1 MRFLAYFRVKLALLA
16 SPLARSRHSRK
27 YERSLTMQLLVHGR
41 NVEIT
46 DWIRE
51 YVNKKVGRLERYL
64 NQVTDARIELSH
76 NATRA
81 ATDRFTA
88 QLTIWSNG
96 HVLRAEESTADIL
109 VSVDAAVE
117 KMSQQ
122 IRRFKGRHFQNRR
135 RQSAAV
141 SAEAQLAATTVAEE
155 DELEEGE
162 EVGKIVRRKEFI
174 LQPLDEEEAVTQMGL
189 LGHDFFVYYDVSA
202 KAVNVVYR
210 RRDGQYG
217 LLQPRLG

>member
-1 MRFLAYFRVKLALLA
+1 
-16 SPLARSRHSRK
+16 
-27 YERSLTMQLLVHGR
+27 MQLLVHGR

-88 QLTIWSNG
+88 QVTIWSNG

-135 RQSAAV
+135 RQSAAIN
-141 SAEAQLAATTVAEE
+141 AEAQLAATTVAEE
-155 DELEEGE
+155 DELEEDE

-189 LGHDFFVYYDVSA
+189 LGHDFFVYYDVTA

>member
-1 MRFLAYFRVKLALLA
+1 
-16 SPLARSRHSRK
+16 
-27 YERSLTMQLLVHGR
+27 MQLLVHGR
-41 NVEIT
+41 NVEVT
-46 DWIRE
+46 DWIRD

-64 NQVTDARIELSH
+64 NQVSDARIELSH

-81 ATDRFTA
+81 AEDRFTA

-96 HVLRAEESTADIL
+96 HILRAEESTADIL
-109 VSVDAAVE
+109 VSIDATVE

-141 SAEAQLAATTVAEE
+141 NAEAQLAATLVAEADE
-155 DELEEGE
+155 DEED
-162 EVGKIVRRKEFI
+162 VAKIVRRKEFI
-174 LQPLDEEEAVTQMGL
+174 LQPLDEEEAVGQMEL
-189 LGHDFFVYYDVSA
+189 LGHDFFVYYDVDA
-202 KAVNVVYR
+202 KAVNVAYR

>member
-1 MRFLAYFRVKLALLA
+1 
-16 SPLARSRHSRK
+16 
-27 YERSLTMQLLVHGR
+27 MQLIVQGR

-64 NQVTDARIELSH
+64 NQVSDARIELSH

-81 ATDRFTA
+81 ADDRYTA
-88 QLTIWSNG
+88 QLTMWSNG
-96 HVLRAEESTADIL
+96 HILRAEESTADIL
-109 VSVDAAVE
+109 VSIDAAVE
-117 KMSQQ
+117 KISHQ
-122 IRRFKGRHFQNRR
+122 ISRFKGRRYQNRR

-141 SAEAQLAATTVAEE
+141 NAEAQLAATLVEEVEAEE
-155 DELEEGE
+155 EEGE
-162 EVGKIVRRKEFI
+162 IGTIIRRKEFL
-174 LQPLDEEEAVTQMGL
+174 LQPMDEEEAVAQMEL
-189 LGHDFFVYYDVSA
+189 LGHDFFVYFDVNA

-217 LLQPRLG
+217 LLQPRIG

>member
-1 MRFLAYFRVKLALLA
+1 
-16 SPLARSRHSRK
+16 
-27 YERSLTMQLLVHGR
+27 MQLLVHGR

-64 NQVTDARIELSH
+64 NNVSDARIELSH

-81 ATDRFTA
+81 AEDRFTA

-96 HVLRAEESTADIL
+96 HILRAEESTADIL
-109 VSVDAAVE
+109 VSIDAVVE

-122 IRRFKGRHFQNRR
+122 IYRFKGRRYQNRR

-141 SAEAQLAATTVAEE
+141 SAEAQLAATMVAEAEESE
-155 DELEEGE
+155 DEIS
-162 EVGKIVRRKEFI
+162 KIVRRKEFI
-174 LQPLDEEEAVTQMGL
+174 LQPLDEDEAATQMEL
-189 LGHDFFVYYDVSA
+189 LGHDFFVYYDVDA
-202 KAVNVVYR
+202 KAINIVYR

>member
-1 MRFLAYFRVKLALLA
+1 
-16 SPLARSRHSRK
+16 
-27 YERSLTMQLLVHGR
+27 MQLLVHGR
-41 NVEIT
+41 NVEVT
-46 DWIRE
+46 DWIRD

-64 NQVTDARIELSH
+64 NQVTDAHIELSH

-81 ATDRFTA
+81 ADDRFTA
-88 QLTIWSNG
+88 QLTFWSNG
-96 HVLRAEESTADIL
+96 HILRAEESTADIL
-109 VSVDAAVE
+109 VSIDATVE

-141 SAEAQLAATTVAEE
+141 NAEAQLAATLVAEADE
-155 DELEEGE
+155 DEED
-162 EVGKIVRRKEFI
+162 VAKIVRRKEFI
-174 LQPLDEEEAVTQMGL
+174 LQPLDEEEAVGQMEL
-189 LGHDFFVYYDVSA
+189 LGHDFFVYYDVDA
-202 KAVNVVYR
+202 KAVNVAYR

>member
-1 MRFLAYFRVKLALLA
+1 MF
-16 SPLARSRHSRK
+16 
-27 YERSLTMQLLVHGR
+27 ERSLTMQLLVHGR

-64 NQVTDARIELSH
+64 NQVTDARLELSH

-81 ATDRFTA
+81 ADDRYTA
-88 QLTIWSNG
+88 QLTIWSNS

-109 VSVDAAVE
+109 VSIDAAVE

-122 IRRFKGRHFQNRR
+122 VRRFKGRHFQNRR
-135 RQSAAV
+135 RQSAAI
-141 SAEAQLAATTVAEE
+141 SAEAQLAATAVAEE
-155 DELEEGE
+155 DELEEDE
-162 EVGKIVRRKEFI
+162 IGKIVRRKEFI
-174 LQPLDEEEAVTQMGL
+174 LQPLDEEEAVAQMEL
-189 LGHDFFVYYDVSA
+189 LGHDFFVYYDVDA
-202 KAVNVVYR
+202 KAIDVVYR

>member
-1 MRFLAYFRVKLALLA
+1 
-16 SPLARSRHSRK
+16 
-27 YERSLTMQLLVHGR
+27 MQLLVHGR

-64 NQVTDARIELSH
+64 NQVSDARIELSH

-81 ATDRFTA
+81 ADDRYTA

-96 HVLRAEESTADIL
+96 HILRAEESTADIL
-109 VSVDAAVE
+109 VSIDSAAE

-122 IRRFKGRHFQNRR
+122 IHRFKGRHYQNRR
-135 RQSAAV
+135 RQSAALN
-141 SAEAQLAATTVAEE
+141 AEAQLAATMVAEE
-155 DELEEGE
+155 DVEEE
-162 EVGKIVRRKEFI
+162 EAGKIIRRKEFI
-174 LQPLDEEEAVTQMGL
+174 LQPLDEEEAVAQMEL
-189 LGHDFFVYYDVSA
+189 LGHDFFVYYDVDA

>member
-1 MRFLAYFRVKLALLA
+1 
-16 SPLARSRHSRK
+16 
-27 YERSLTMQLLVHGR
+27 MQLLVHGR
-41 NVEIT
+41 NVEVT
-46 DWIRE
+46 DWIRD

-64 NQVTDARIELSH
+64 NQVSDARIELSH

-81 ATDRFTA
+81 AEDRFTA

-96 HVLRAEESTADIL
+96 HILRAEESTADIL
-109 VSVDAAVE
+109 VSIDATVE

-122 IRRFKGRHFQNRR
+122 VRRFKGRRYQNRR

-141 SAEAQLAATTVAEE
+141 NAEAQLAATLVAETEE
-155 DELEEGE
+155 DEEDIA
-162 EVGKIVRRKEFI
+162 KIVRRKEFI
-174 LQPLDEEEAVTQMGL
+174 LQPLDEEEAVEQMEL
-189 LGHDFFVYYDVSA
+189 LGHDFFVYYDVDA
-202 KAVNVVYR
+202 KAINVAYR

>member
-1 MRFLAYFRVKLALLA
+1 
-16 SPLARSRHSRK
+16 
-27 YERSLTMQLLVHGR
+27 MQLLVHGR

-81 ATDRFTA
+81 ANDRFTA
-88 QLTIWSNG
+88 QLTFWSNG
-96 HVLRAEESTADIL
+96 HVLRAEESTGDIL

-141 SAEAQLAATTVAEE
+141 NANAQLAATMVAEE
-155 DELEEGE
+155 DELEEE
-162 EVGKIVRRKEFI
+162 EVGKIIRRKEFI
-174 LQPLDEEEAVTQMGL
+174 LQPLDENEAMEQMEL
-189 LGHDFFVYYDVSA
+189 LGHDFFVYYDVNA

>member
-1 MRFLAYFRVKLALLA
+1 
-16 SPLARSRHSRK
+16 
-27 YERSLTMQLLVHGR
+27 MQLLVHGR
-41 NVEIT
+41 NVEVT

-64 NQVTDARIELSH
+64 NQVSDARIELSKH
-76 NATRA
+76 DTRA
-81 ATDRFTA
+81 ADDRFTA

-96 HVLRAEESTADIL
+96 QVMRAEESTADIL
-109 VSVDAAVE
+109 VSIDATVE

-122 IRRFKGRHFQNRR
+122 IRRFKGRRYQARR
-135 RQSAAV
+135 RQSAAAV
-141 SAEAQLAATTVAEE
+141 AEAQLVSELVSDEE
-155 DELEEGE
+155 DLEE
-162 EVGKIVRRKEFI
+162 EVGKIIRRKEFI
-174 LQPLDEEEAVTQMGL
+174 LQPLDEDEAVAQMEL
-189 LGHDFFVYYDVSA
+189 LGHDFFVYYDVDV

>member
-1 MRFLAYFRVKLALLA
+1 
-16 SPLARSRHSRK
+16 
-27 YERSLTMQLLVHGR
+27 MQLLVHGR
-41 NVEIT
+41 NVEVT

-64 NQVTDARIELSH
+64 NQVSDARIELSH

-81 ATDRFTA
+81 AEDRFTA

-96 HVLRAEESTADIL
+96 HILRAEESTADIL
-109 VSVDAAVE
+109 VSIDATAE
-117 KMSQQ
+117 KMSHQ
-122 IRRFKGRHFQNRR
+122 IRRFKGRRYQSRR

-141 SAEAQLAATTVAEE
+141 NAEAQLAATLVEE
-155 DELEEGE
+155 ADEEEE
-162 EVGKIVRRKEFI
+162 IGKIIRRKEFI
-174 LQPLDEEEAVTQMGL
+174 LQPLDEEEAVAQMEL
-189 LGHDFFVYYDVSA
+189 LGHDFFIYYDVDA